1 MTVRGSRLLLFSGAA
16 VMMAGLIVAAILDP
30 RVAGGGWLIGFVF
43 WAQILLGSMSLIMI
57 HRLTAGRWGEIIA
70 PVTEPICAA
79 LPLIVVLA
87 VPIFVAVHTLY
98 PWSRHD
104 PSVKPEVLSVYLNDP
119 AFMVRSIVALVGWSL
134 LAFFLPRVGG
144 ARGQLLA
151 ALGLVFH
158 AVAISFVSIDWY
170 LTLDAPFTSS
180 SFGASVA
187 ISSLAA
193 AIGWAAIWMP
203 ASQNDPA
210 IGDVGALMLTTVLG
224 LTYIDFMAVLV
235 IWYGDLPR
243 ESAWFAERDHF
254 PWSALS
260 VIAFMLVSVIPT
272 LALIQSKFRNVLRPV
287 RVIGGVILC
296 GTAVYDAYLIAPVFG
311 PVALVTSLLAI
322 FGIGFVLVG
331 IGSFLAA
338 GEAVAARETVNGR

>member
-1 MTVRGSRLLLFSGAA
+1 MTARGFRLLLFSGAA
-16 VMMAGLIVAAILDP
+16 IMMAGLVVVAILDP
-30 RVAGGGWLIGFVF
+30 KVAGGGWLIGFVF
-43 WAQILLGSMSLIMI
+43 WAQILLGSLSLVMI

-70 PVTEPICAA
+70 PVTEPACVA

-87 VPIFVAVHTLY
+87 VPIFIAAPTLY
-98 PWSRHD
+98 PWSEHA
-104 PSVKPEVLSVYLNDP
+104 PSVRADVLSAYLNDP
-119 AFMVRSIVALVGWSL
+119 AFIVRSIVALVGWSL
-134 LAFFLPRVGG
+134 LAVFLPRVSG

-151 ALGLVFH
+151 ALGLLFH

-187 ISSLAA
+187 ISSLVA
-193 AIGWAAIWMP
+193 AIAWAAIWMP
-203 ASQNDPA
+203 ASEDDPA

-224 LTYIDFMAVLV
+224 LTYVDFMAVLV

-272 LALIQSKFRNVLRPV
+272 LALIQSGFRNVLRPV
-287 RVIGGVILC
+287 RVIGVTILC
-296 GTAVYDAYLIAPVFG
+296 GTAIYDAYLIAPVFG
-311 PVALVTSLLAI
+311 PAALATSLLAV

-331 IGSFLAA
+331 IGSFFAT
-338 GEAVAARETVNGR
+338 GEAVAARETIDGR